1 MTKEEAK
8 AHFKKLAG
16 SLTKEQQEA
25 IAAALENE
33 EFGEEVSKG
42 FMLNADYSN
51 NKKKLAEEK
60 KAKEEEYAKKY
71 QELSA
76 WATEHNKTIE
86 QAKKIWD
93 DYNKYVQT
101 VGPLDGANGHANGN
115 TGAPNGA
122 SLTPE
127 QMQKILDERLQQFG
141 GGVTSLVKTA
151 VRLSGDYNKRFG
163 EPLDVEALDTFLAE
177 QRKTDPNLTLD
188 GAYKLMIEPKLE
200 ERRKTEFADAIK
212 AAREDERKQIM
223 STHHIPIDNGPK
235 ELSPAWDP
243 GRHDISKLPLEQQ
256 EDNARRGFMEEWV
269 KAGQEAN
276 R

>member
-16 SLTKEQQEA
+16 TLTKEQQDA

-76 WATEHNKTIE
+76 WATEHNKTID

-93 DYNKYVQT
+93 EYNKYVQT
-101 VGPLDGANGHANGN
+101 VGPLDGGNTTMNGN
-115 TGAPNGA
+115 NGAPNGTA
-122 SLTPE
+122 SLTPD
-127 QMQKILDERLQQFG
+127 QMKQILDERLQQFG

-163 EPLDVEALDTFLAE
+163 EPLDVEALDTFLAD

-188 GAYKLMIEPKLE
+188 GAYKLMIEPRLE
-200 ERRKTEFADAIK
+200 ERRKTEFAEAIEK
-212 AAREDERKQIM
+212 ARADERQKIM

-243 GRHDISKLPLEQQ
+243 GRHDIAKLPVEQQ
-256 EDNARRGFMEEWV
+256 EDNARNGFLEEWN
-269 KAGQEAN
+269 KAALAN